1 MSIYYLS
8 YVSDNFP
15 FFGAI
20 IFASQLNY
28 FHVNDQMKR
37 FILKKILK

>member
-15 FFGAI
+15 FFGVI
-20 IFASQLNY
+20 IFASQPNY

-37 FILKKILK
+37 FILKKVLK

>member
-8 YVSDNFP
+8 YVSGNFP

-28 FHVNDQMKR
+28 FHVNDQVKR
-37 FILKKILK
+37 FILNRILK